1 MSNSS
6 LKERVINLTIY
17 QISGLND
24 YGAEFESED
33 KVFPIIFLEN
43 FKILSMYHE
52 SIYYT
57 SLAIFK
63 DNPIFGVGTKLFRYK
78 CSEPK
83 YLIKH
88 GCSTHSHNY
97 YIQLLAETGLV
108 GFLFLFSIFLII
120 SSIILMNIFQKHNL
134 LNDPSLSILIC
145 FFINLFPF
153 LPSGNF
159 FHNWL
164 CIVMFIPLPFYFFI
178 KEK

>member
-1 MSNSS
+1 MQKAY
-6 LKERVINLTIY
+6 LEKKNLNIEDYTI
-17 QISGLND
+17 IGKKFEDMPD
-24 YGAEFESED
+24 YM
-33 KVFPIIFLEN
+33 P
-43 FKILSMYHE
+43 
-52 SIYYT
+52 
-57 SLAIFK
+57 
-63 DNPIFGVGTKLFRYK
+63 FG
-78 CSEPK
+78 CA
-83 YLIKH
+83 
-88 GCSTHSHNY
+88 THSHNY